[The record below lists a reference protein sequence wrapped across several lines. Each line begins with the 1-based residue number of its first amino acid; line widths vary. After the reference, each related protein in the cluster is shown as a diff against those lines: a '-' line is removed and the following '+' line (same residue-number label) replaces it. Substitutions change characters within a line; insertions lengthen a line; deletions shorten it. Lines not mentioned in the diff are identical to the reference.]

1 MWKFRYYHRNFFQYF
16 SLATESII
24 TDLDRRKASDKMS
37 GKGLRENFNYLIIH
51 NKQYYKLTALNK
63 LERSRRLK
71 DELADLFKKTKG
83 KIAYEEMA

>member
-1 MWKFRYYHRNFFQYF
+1 
-16 SLATESII
+16 
-24 TDLDRRKASDKMS
+24 MS